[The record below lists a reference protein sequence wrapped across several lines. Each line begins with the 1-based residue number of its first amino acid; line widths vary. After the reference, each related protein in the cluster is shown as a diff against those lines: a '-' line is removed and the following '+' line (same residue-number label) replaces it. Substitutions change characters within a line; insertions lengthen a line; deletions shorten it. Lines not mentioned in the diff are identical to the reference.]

1 MLNNTAAIDQ
11 VFHALAE
18 PARRVIVERLSLGS
32 ASVSALAEPLD
43 MTLAAVVQ
51 HVQSLEQSGLI
62 WTEKIGRVR
71 MCHIEPRA
79 LSVAEQWIAAR
90 RDLWE
95 RRLDR
100 LGQILQEGSTRARR
114 RKVRKAAK

>member
-1 MLNNTAAIDQ
+1 MLNYRTVDQ
-11 VFHALAE
+11 VFQALAE
-18 PARRVIVERLSLGS
+18 PARRVIVERLSAGS
-32 ASVSALAEPLD
+32 ASVSELAEPLD

-62 WTEKIGRVR
+62 RTEKVGRVR

-79 LSVAEQWIAAR
+79 LSIAEQWIAAR
-90 RDLWE
+90 RQLWE

-100 LGQILQEGSTRARR
+100 LGQILREGSTARHQR
-114 RKVRKAAK
+114 RKRRK